1 METKKIK
8 INQTIFMILGVLVL
22 FGLDQWTKQ
31 LAVVHLQGQ
40 EDITLIPGVLQLHY
54 LENRGAAFG
63 LMQNHI
69 WIFVILTLAFLVLA
83 AYVYVKMPK
92 TKRFLPLHVIEAIL
106 FAGAIGNLADRI
118 RLNYVIDFIYFSLI
132 NFPVF
137 NVADIYVTVSAV
149 LLFIYVV
156 FYYKEEDFQFFAGKK
171 QG

>member
-149 LLFIYVV
+149 LLFIYVI